1 MDRVKVLAELK
12 AIFRKIAPEV
22 DFDSL
27 NLLEPL
33 RDQVEIDSVDF
44 ANILVQVHQRVGV
57 NVPDSV
63 MMEIQSLGELVD
75 FIAPKSSS

>member
-44 ANILVQVHQRVGV
+44 ANILVQVHQRLGV

-75 FIAPKSSS
+75 FIASKSSS